1 MDLLEK
7 YLYELDVN
15 LKDDISSISLDAI
28 IDNIIRICNNIDREV
43 DHDLAMH
50 LLFISETPISVLS
63 FCCKLDYTQDNK
75 TKVVSLK
82 FLASYIKTLYNKGYE
97 RIVNQYS
104 QVIFQKLFNYFI
116 KEDSKS
122 LKANALLPIKYI
134 LRYYAIKNVQYNSTI
149 TILHI
154 DDLIKVYKIL
164 LSTLINK
171 KENKQ
176 NKTLKSEIFRTLGLL
191 IAVYSTSKETLQFID
206 QILTQIYHYLHMNFS
221 PDSKEPEFP
230 CMAGAL
236 SCLDRCMFE
245 FEDKVLNTFKKL
257 AVGTDGQA
265 LLCKYLLQSV
275 SSANMDDVYRYELP
289 SKALRVISHH
299 SFLFQNLIT
308 SNARTSYDVIENCRK
323 EKSNSKKISKHC
335 TDALCAILTQLAS
348 GVASNVS
355 SNKTENDS
363 TETLNKLCSDFLGKL
378 TGSYDDITLAVM
390 GIAAIAPGIA
400 KSASNQSRM
409 TRIMESL
416 LKAANF
422 KKDLENDNENIYYV
436 KYHYVS
442 KSAHFLKAFAYI
454 ISSSD
459 IVPDTNVFKFIVT
472 ASMHVLRG
480 FDVLQMKFKLSF
492 CCSMCMIIHG
502 LTKQTSLQVQF
513 IGEFLYDLILN
524 TVKRSEVNQPN
535 GIDEDEEIE
544 DLNLGESQ
552 VNTFML
558 IWYEILN
565 PSTNKETMNALNVAG
580 PPEYSTISTI
590 LFDRIMLMVLDIIQK
605 LDLQVSL
612 LLLSSS

>member
-15 LKDDISSISLDAI
+15 VKDDISIISLDAI

-50 LLFISETPISVLS
+50 LLFISETPISILS

-82 FLASYIKTLYNKGYE
+82 FLASYIKSLYNKGYE

-104 QVIFQKLFNYFI
+104 QIIFQKLFNYFM

-134 LRYYAIKNVQYNSTI
+134 LRYYAIKNIQYNSTV
-149 TILHI
+149 LYI
-154 DDLIKVYKIL
+154 DDLTKVYKVL

-191 IAVYSTSKETLQFID
+191 IAVYSTSKETTQFID
-206 QILTQIYHYLHMNFS
+206 QILTQIYHFLHTNFS

-245 FEDKVLNTFKKL
+245 YEDKVLNTFKKL
-257 AVGTDGQA
+257 AVGNDGQA
-265 LLCKYLLQSV
+265 LLWKYLLQSV

-308 SNARTSYDVIENCRK
+308 SNARMSYDVIEHCRK
-323 EKSNSKKISKHC
+323 EKSSSKKISKHC

-348 GVASNVS
+348 GVASNIS
-355 SNKTENDS
+355 SNKKTENDS
-363 TETLNKLCSDFLGKL
+363 TETLNKLCSEFLVKL
-378 TGSYDDITLAVM
+378 TGSYEDITLAVM

-400 KSASNQSRM
+400 KSEQTISSGGVSNQSRM
-409 TRIMESL
+409 IRIIESL

-422 KKDLENDNENIYYV
+422 KKELENDNDNMYSLRYYDI
-436 KYHYVS
+436 S

-459 IVPDTNVFKFIVT
+459 IALDPNVFGFILA
-472 ASMHVLRG
+472 ASKNVLKG

-492 CCSMCMIIHG
+492 CCSICMIIHG

-513 IGEFLYDLILN
+513 ISEFLYDLILN
-524 TVKRSEVNQPN
+524 TVKRSEVNHA
-535 GIDEDEEIE
+535 IEI
-544 DLNLGESQ
+544 GRAH
-552 VNTFML
+552 V
-558 IWYEILN
+558 
-565 PSTNKETMNALNVAG
+565 
-580 PPEYSTISTI
+580 
-590 LFDRIMLMVLDIIQK
+590 
-605 LDLQVSL
+605 
-612 LLLSSS
+612 